1 MLMKKIQLFYFINFS
16 DLDQLYTSPYLD
28 TLKNLSKRFGKI
40 NIVDMQCLTFS
51 KKYNA
56 IKKKKD
62 EKYFKFYSPKNIFSL
77 NSVFKNKRAIIL
89 NSIVRNL
96 ANLPLLIYL
105 NIMNV
110 TLIEL
115 SNLGNIQKG
124 TDYYLGKK
132 NLLTLKKVFNKNL
145 IKKFLTIL
153 SICKII
159 SKVDCKFTSNQ
170 KIYLEFKNR
179 RPYKKFFS
187 YYRNVK
193 LVKSNIY
200 EKNAKKI
207 KDERY
212 ITLIDVYPFYEQYTD
227 YKIVKLKDV
236 KKHYYYLNNLL
247 TYLEKILKKKVV
259 VCIHP
264 KYPYGFYQEYLP
276 GRKVVKY
283 QTSKYVLK
291 SFIVL
296 STNSSAIVQAIKF
309 DKKIVSVQ
317 SFLFKGEKYSSS
329 VYQELLRSEKI
340 TLKNSYQINKKNFV
354 KNLEKKVINYKKFK
368 ELYFG
373 TQLKNKSSVDITNY
387 INNNYNNLK

>member
-40 NIVDMQCLTFS
+40 NIVDMQYLTFPR
-51 KKYNA
+51 KYNA
-56 IKKKKD
+56 IKKKKN

-89 NSIVRNL
+89 SSIVRNL

-105 NIMNV
+105 NIMNI

-132 NLLTLKKVFNKNL
+132 NLLTFKKVFNKNL

-264 KYPYGFYQEYLP
+264 KYPYEFYQKYLP

-309 DKKIVSVQ
+309 DKKIISVQ

-373 TQLKNKSSVDITNY
+373 TQLKNKSSIDITNY
-387 INNNYNNLK
+387 INHNYNNLK

>member
-1 MLMKKIQLFYFINFS
+1 MKKIQLFYFINFS

-40 NIVDMQCLTFS
+40 NIVNMQCLTFS
-51 KKYNA
+51 RKYIV
-56 IKKKKD
+56 IKKKRS
-62 EKYFKFYSPKNIFSL
+62 EKYFKFYNPKNILSL
-77 NSVFKNKRAIIL
+77 NPVFKNKRVIIL
-89 NSIVRNL
+89 NSIVRNFS
-96 ANLPLLIYL
+96 NLPLLIYL

-132 NLLTLKKVFNKNL
+132 NLLTFKKVFNKNL
-145 IKKFLTIL
+145 TKKFLTIL

-159 SKVDCKFTSNQ
+159 SKVDCKFTSNK
-170 KIYLEFKNR
+170 KIYLEFENR

-187 YYRNVK
+187 YYKNVK

-212 ITLIDVYPFYEQYTD
+212 IVLIDAYPLYEQYTT
-227 YKIVKLKDV
+227 YKNVKLKDV
-236 KKHYYYLNNLL
+236 EKHYYYLNNLL
-247 TYLEKILKKKVV
+247 TYLEKILKKKIV

-264 KYPYGFYQEYLP
+264 KYPHEFYKKYLP
-276 GRKVVKY
+276 RRKIVKY
-283 QTSKYVLK
+283 QTIKYVLK

-296 STNSSAIVQAIKF
+296 SFNSSAIVQAIKF
-309 DKKIVSVQ
+309 NKKILSIQ

-329 VYQELLRSEKI
+329 IYQELLGSEKI
-340 TLKNSYQINKKNFV
+340 TLKKSYQINKKNFI

-373 TQLKNKSSVDITNY
+373 DELKNKSNVDISNY
-387 INNNYNNLK
+387 INQNYDNSK